1 MLMSMTGYGKRE
13 IQNNDIS
20 LSLEIKSINS
30 RYLEVNHKI
39 PRLFFEE
46 EDSILN
52 MIRKKLLRGKIIVNI
67 NYQILNET
75 LNKISLD
82 ENKLNQY
89 LKITN
94 ELSKRKNIQGN
105 VTINKVLSFPEII
118 INTSSN
124 SSLSYKRLL
133 SKCLNDAINDLV
145 LMRRREGENLT
156 NDIRLRLNKI
166 KKYLS
171 SIIKNSNKGKKETFN
186 NYKKKIMNLS
196 KDNNSKIILDDN
208 RLLHEIVI
216 LMEKKDIH
224 EEITRLQSH
233 IKVFEA
239 YINKGNSE
247 KGKRMTFLLQEFLR
261 EANTISS
268 KTDNVKTSHLAVN
281 IKTEIEKIREQV
293 QNIL

>member
-1 MLMSMTGYGKRE
+1 MLMSMTGYGKKE
-13 IQNNDIS
+13 IQNNDIL

-39 PRLFFEE
+39 PRLFFED

-52 MIRKKLLRGKIIVNI
+52 VLRKKLLRGKIIINI
-67 NYQILNET
+67 NYQILNDN

-89 LKITN
+89 LKISKD
-94 ELSKRKNIQGN
+94 LSANNSVGGEI
-105 VTINKVLSFPEII
+105 TINKILSLPDI
-118 INTSSN
+118 INSSSISSN
-124 SSLSYKRLL
+124 ISYKRIL
-133 SKCLNDAINDLV
+133 SKGLNDAVNDLIN
-145 LMRRREGENLT
+145 MRRQEGQNLT
-156 NDIRLRLNKI
+156 NDIKVRLNKI
-166 KKYLS
+166 KKYLN
-171 SIIKNSNKGKKETFN
+171 SIIKNTKNDKKETLK
-186 NYKKKIMNLS
+186 NYKKKIKTLIND
-196 KDNNSKIILDDN
+196 KDKTIILDDN

-216 LMEKKDIH
+216 IMEKKDIH

-239 YINKGNSE
+239 YMSRGKAE

-268 KTDNVKTSHLAVN
+268 KTDNVKNSHIVVN
-281 IKTEIEKIREQV
+281 VKTEIEKIREQI